1 MKLIHNLALS
11 RKFALIA
18 LLALVMVVMPTT
30 LTFRAALQSVQA
42 SRDEAAG
49 LDPARQLVALLRIM
63 QQHRAISESY
73 LSSPDANAAER
84 NARLGETEA
93 QMAKTLEA
101 LANVHVKVIEERS
114 ARLHQDWTTL
124 AGAVAARSIKGEE
137 SNARHGALVG
147 QIIDLIAELNDA
159 TGMAFE
165 NDPALYYLLQ
175 GVTLHL
181 PRVTEVLA
189 EMRSSGALLLAMHDA
204 SPAEKANIAKLGEIM
219 SIRLHDARN
228 DLVRAGAFDATL
240 VAPLQASITAAVD
253 GSEGIVK
260 LASEQIVKSDSL
272 GYSAGD
278 FRDAATKSID
288 AQFDLEN
295 AAFKLLGERL
305 QANADHERNAL
316 VAMILVLLVAGG
328 FAASVLWI
336 VATGTTRAIGRAVL
350 VAETVAA
357 GDLTSEI
364 VVTSTEETG
373 RLLQALKN
381 MNDNLGRVV
390 GQVRASSDSIATGSS
405 QIATGNTDLSQRTE
419 EQAASLEQTAA
430 SMDEMNASVRNNAD
444 VTRQASDLASSASVA
459 ASQGGEAVDRVVST
473 MQAISSSSSKI
484 ESIIGVID
492 GIAFQTNILALNAAV
507 EAARAGT
514 HGRGFAVVATE
525 VRSLA
530 QRCADAAREIKQLI
544 GVSVEQVESGTTLAA
559 DAGAAMQRIV
569 DQVRRVEGLI
579 GEISTA
585 SNEQA
590 SGIHQVSE
598 AVAQL
603 DRVTQ
608 QNAALVEESA
618 AAAQSLQQQTQALTE
633 AVSVFR
639 VSAARA

>member
-1 MKLIHNLALS
+1 MKLINNLALS

-18 LLALVMVVMPTT
+18 ALALVMVALPTT
-30 LTFRAALQSVQA
+30 VAFRSAVDSLNTATAEV
-42 SRDEAAG
+42 AG
-49 LDPARQLVALLRIM
+49 IDPARQLVALLREV
-63 QQHRAISESY
+63 QRHRAISVSY

-84 NARLGETEA
+84 NARFADVEA
-93 QMAKTLEA
+93 QIAKTTQSVTALHFKALEE
-101 LANVHVKVIEERS
+101 HE
-114 ARLHQDWTTL
+114 ARIRQDWAAL
-124 AGAVAARSIKGEE
+124 SAAIAARSID
-137 SNARHGALVG
+137 SDASAARHSALIV
-147 QIIDLIAELNDA
+147 QILDLLAELNDA
-159 TGMAFE
+159 CGMAFDDE
-165 NDPALYYLLQ
+165 PATYYLLQ
-175 GVTLHL
+175 GTTLHL
-181 PRVTEVLA
+181 PRLTEALGQLRA
-189 EMRSSGALLLAMHDA
+189 NGTLLLSLHDA
-204 SPAEKANIAKLGEIM
+204 SPQDQANIDKLTELM
-219 SIRLHDARN
+219 TVRLHDARN
-228 DLVRAGAFDATL
+228 DLERAAAFDKSLA
-240 VAPLQASITAAVD
+240 APLQASIAAATN
-253 GSEGIVK
+253 GSDSIAK
-260 LASEQIVKSDSL
+260 LASAQIVKADSL
-272 GYSAGD
+272 TYPASD
-278 FRDAATKSID
+278 FRAEATKSID

-295 AAFKLLGERL
+295 AAFKLLAERL
-305 QANADHERNAL
+305 NARAAAERNAL
-316 VAMILVLLVAGG
+316 GVMTLVMLAAGG
-328 FAASVLWI
+328 FAAWI
-336 VATGTTRAIGRAVL
+336 ILLVATGTTRAIARAVQ
-350 VAETVAA
+350 VAETVAS

-364 VVTSTEETG
+364 EVTSTEETG

-381 MNDNLGRVV
+381 MNGNLARVV

-444 VTRQASDLASSASVA
+444 VTRQASELASSTSVA
-459 ASQGGEAVDRVVST
+459 ASHGGEAVDRVVST
-473 MQAISSSSSKI
+473 MQAISSSSAKI

-544 GVSVEQVESGTTLAA
+544 GSSVEQVQSGTTLAA

-579 GEISTA
+579 SEISNA
-585 SNEQA
+585 SGEQA

-618 AAAQSLQQQTQALTE
+618 AAAQSLQQQTVALSE

-639 VSAARA
+639 I